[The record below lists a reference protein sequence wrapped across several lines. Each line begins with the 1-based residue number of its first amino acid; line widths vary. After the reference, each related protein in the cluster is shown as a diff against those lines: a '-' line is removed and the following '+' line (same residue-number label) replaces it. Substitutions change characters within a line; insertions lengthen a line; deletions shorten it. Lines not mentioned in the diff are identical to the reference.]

1 MAIIGRLK
9 IELKFPIQG
18 LHEGLPAEDQPP
30 MTSPSL
36 RNVRPFDTEED
47 RIRGGQR
54 PGLVKAYSTQV
65 AGDHPIIGM
74 VAIATTYI
82 EPA

>member
-1 MAIIGRLK
+1 MK
-9 IELKFPIQG
+9 IDFPKDG
-18 LHEGLPAEDQPP
+18 LHEGFAAASQPP
-30 MTSPSL
+30 TTSPSM
-36 RNVRPFDTEED
+36 RNVRPYDVEEG

-54 PGLVKAYSTQV
+54 PAVVKAYSTQV

-74 VAIATTYI
+74 IQIATTYI